1 MKLRSLFEKDP
12 SRWIPPVVR
21 IDVHEENVVSTEVEE
36 YVVTDQIR
44 EALNELIDLF
54 IESKRGP
61 PAAVCAWISGFF
73 GSGKSHFL
81 KMLGYI
87 LTNRKVRL
95 SSGAELGVAEYFK
108 QRHDIRG
115 THVLAKELKTKA
127 LFVYML
133 DFDRTRERD
142 LSRFLYRILL
152 RELGFSEIF
161 WVAEIERM
169 LKRRGLWERF
179 KEFVEKEEG
188 MPWEDVRQVETRVR
202 SILIRGLA
210 RVDPKAFPSEA
221 RAEEAVRDAKE
232 EFIMNPEKLARRLLE
247 EAEAIDKTDGRVVL
261 LLDEVG
267 LYVGRGADR
276 LTELNAL
283 AENVEKIGKGKV
295 WIFATAQEAIEQ
307 VLSGIE
313 ARRAELEWIRDRF
326 RIKIDLRPENIVTVV
341 NERLLKK
348 DKDSAAFKTLNDL
361 YDKYEGTLKMSA
373 LLKEP
378 ARDPYRL
385 FTQLNFETFSES
397 YPLMPYHVPLMIN
410 VFGVLRSR
418 GRVSP
423 ELTGR
428 ERAVLQVVGGALRNL
443 LDENVGVLVTFDT
456 VYDAIS
462 EQLKAVSPEQQALI
476 ESEIGK
482 AGQIKGM
489 TLESVAKALFL
500 LQQVKE
506 EIPCTISNIAAVLYP
521 GLGVDQ
527 KEHEERV
534 RACLEELVR
543 GKWVKEE
550 EGKYRFLSEIE
561 RTFEQDV
568 GAQVVR
574 VSDKEALIL
583 ETAKESLKGFKKYNY
598 EKLRTFDVHLWV
610 DDQEV
615 TSVGHLK
622 LKFYTPYW
630 AASRE
635 DPIAEL
641 CTKSL
646 AEDDVIFWICAENEA
661 FEEKVKRVIAV
672 EQALAERER
681 RAPSPQE
688 MRELD
693 RYRSEMEIMKN
704 DELPDM
710 LSSSARNGTV
720 IYRGEEDKLSGKEEV
735 RETFGRYMKKLS
747 EDLFT
752 MFHYARVRIEKD
764 KEDIG
769 TILRWKAGESLP
781 TAYSALKLV
790 DKDGRISISAPVAN
804 MILSEVKSRAEKGIE
819 CTGLSL
825 EEHFGAPPYG
835 WDSAVVRLTL
845 ATLFKNGSLQVE
857 YEGRTYISPDERGSH
872 ELFTRV
878 RDFRKSRFLLGA
890 TVSREQKDEAR
901 RLMSE
906 ILSRG
911 VGVTPEEIS
920 KELDSAA
927 GELLGS
933 INELKTT
940 PGFHQ
945 MPYLD
950 VINALEN
957 ALKRIK
963 DQPSYPLKVLT
974 FIDEGTI
981 QPIKD
986 GVPVLTKLKEFIS
999 SGKFDVYL
1007 SVRRFVDRRLGEL
1020 LKLKDEDLCEKG
1032 DTISKKIG
1040 SIGLLDEWGEV
1051 YEIFSVLKD
1060 EYAKA
1065 YKELHIKRQEKAEKA
1080 IVKLEK
1086 WGKSR
1091 RLDAKVINRAL
1102 EPLRE
1107 FLCKGGKEGK
1117 YDEREFVC
1125 GLCGASLSALNYNI
1139 EAIDVRY
1146 DAAKSDLVRELAKT
1160 EVKPTVPEKWS
1171 SGEREVKSFEDFERI
1186 VDEAAEAVQYGI
1198 NKKKRVKVR
1207 VEVERS

>member
-1 MKLRSLFEKDP
+1 MKLKTLFEKDP
-12 SRWIPPVVR
+12 SRRIPPVVR
-21 IDVHEENVVSTEVEE
+21 IDVHEEDIVSTEVEE
-36 YVVTDQIR
+36 YVVTDQIG
-44 EALNELIDLF
+44 EALNELVSRF
-54 IESKRGP
+54 IETRIGR

-81 KMLGYI
+81 KMLGYT
-87 LTNRKVRL
+87 LTNRQIRL
-95 SSGAELGVAEYFK
+95 SSGAEIGVAEYFGQK
-108 QRHDIRG
+108 HGVRG
-115 THVLAKELKTKA
+115 THILAKELKTKA

-142 LSRFLYRILL
+142 LSRFLFRILL
-152 RELGFSEIF
+152 RELGLSEIF

-179 KEFVEKEEG
+179 MEFVEKEEG
-188 MPWEDVRQVETRVR
+188 MPWENVRQVETRVR
-202 SILIRGLA
+202 STLIRGLA
-210 RVDPKAFPSEA
+210 RVDPKAYPTEA

-247 EAEAIDKTDGRVVL
+247 EAEAIDKMDGRVVL

-326 RIKIDLRPENIVTVV
+326 RIKIGLRPENITTVV

-348 DKDSAAFKTLNDL
+348 DSESAGFKELNDL
-361 YDKYEGTLKMSA
+361 YGRYEGTLKMSA

-385 FTQLNFETFSES
+385 FTQLNFGTFSES

-443 LDENVGVLVTFDT
+443 LDGNVGVLVTFDR

-462 EQLKAVSPEQQALI
+462 EQLKAVSPEHQTLI
-476 ESEIGK
+476 ESEIAK
-482 AGQIKGM
+482 AEEIKGM

-500 LQQVKE
+500 LQQVME
-506 EIPCTISNIAAVLYP
+506 EIPCTISNVTAVLYP
-521 GLGVDQ
+521 RLGVDQ
-527 KEHEERV
+527 KEHEEKV
-534 RACLEELVR
+534 RACLEGLVN

-574 VSDKEALIL
+574 VSDKEALVL
-583 ETAKESLKGFKKYNY
+583 ESAKESLKGFKKYNY

-630 AASRE
+630 VGSRE

-641 CTKSL
+641 YNKSL
-646 AEDDVIFWICAENEA
+646 AEDDVIFWICAENDA
-661 FEEKVKRVIAV
+661 FEDEVKRVIAV
-672 EQALAERER
+672 EQALGERER
-681 RAPSPQE
+681 RAPSSQE

-693 RYRSEMEIMKN
+693 RYRGEMEIMKN

-710 LSSSARNGTV
+710 LGSSARNGTI

-735 RETFGRYMKKLS
+735 KEIFGRYMKKLS
-747 EDLFT
+747 DELFT
-752 MFHYARVRIEKD
+752 MFRHARVRVEKD

-769 TILRWKAGESLP
+769 AILRWKAGSLP
-781 TAYSALKLV
+781 LVYSVLKLV
-790 DKDGRISISAPVAN
+790 DKDGRISIGAPVAH
-804 MILSEVKSRAEKGIE
+804 MILSEVKSRTEKGIE

-825 EEHFGAPPYG
+825 EDHFGAPPYG
-835 WDSAVVRLTL
+835 WDSTVVRLTL

-857 YEGRTYISPDERGSH
+857 CEGRTYISPDERGSH
-872 ELFTRV
+872 EFFTRV
-878 RDFRKSRFLLGA
+878 RDFRKSRVLLGA
-890 TVSREQKDEAR
+890 TVTREQKDEAR

-906 ILSRG
+906 VLGRG
-911 VGVTPEEIS
+911 VGVAPEQIS
-920 KELDSAA
+920 KELDGAA
-927 GELLGS
+927 DELLES

-945 MPYLD
+945 MPYLN
-950 VINALEN
+950 VMNTLED
-957 ALKRIK
+957 ALKRIQQ
-963 DQPSYPLKVLT
+963 QPSYTHKVLT

-986 GVPVLTKLKEFIS
+986 GVPVLSKLNDFVG
-999 SGKFDVYL
+999 SGKLDLYL
-1007 SVRRFVDRRLGEL
+1007 SVRKFVDRYLEPLLQLRNGEL
-1020 LKLKDEDLCEKG
+1020 RSKAEKMKD
-1032 DTISKKIG
+1032 KIG
-1040 SIGLLDEWGEV
+1040 SQALIDEWGDV
-1051 YEIFSVLKD
+1051 YEAFSFLKGK
-1060 EYAKA
+1060 YAKA
-1065 YKELHIKRQEKAEKA
+1065 YTGLHAERQQKMERT
-1080 IVKLEK
+1080 INKLEK
-1086 WGKSR
+1086 WVKSKK
-1091 RLDAKVINRAL
+1091 LDAEVVRKCL

-1107 FLCKGGKEGK
+1107 FLCEGGKQGK

-1125 GLCGASLSALNYNI
+1125 GLCRASLSTLKYNI
-1139 EAIDVRY
+1139 EAVDVRY
-1146 DAAKSDLVRELAKT
+1146 ATAKRSLVKELAKT
-1160 EVKPTVPEKWS
+1160 EVKPTVPERWS
-1171 SGEREVKSFEDFERI
+1171 SGEREVKSVEDFERI
-1186 VDEAAEAVQYGI
+1186 VDEAAEAVEYGI
-1198 NKKKRVKVR
+1198 NRKKRVKVR

>member
-1 MKLRSLFEKDP
+1 MKLKTLFEKDP
-12 SRWIPPVVR
+12 SRRIPPVVR
-21 IDVHEENVVSTEVEE
+21 IDVHEEDIVSTEVEE
-36 YVVTDQIR
+36 YVVTDQIG
-44 EALNELIDLF
+44 EALNELVSRF
-54 IESKRGP
+54 IETRIGR

-81 KMLGYI
+81 KMLGYT
-87 LTNRKVRL
+87 LTNRQIRL
-95 SSGAELGVAEYFK
+95 SSGAEIGVAEYFGQK
-108 QRHDIRG
+108 HGVRG
-115 THVLAKELKTKA
+115 THILAKELKTKA

-142 LSRFLYRILL
+142 LSRFLFRILL
-152 RELGFSEIF
+152 RELGLSEIF

-179 KEFVEKEEG
+179 MEFVEKEEG
-188 MPWEDVRQVETRVR
+188 MPWENVRQVETRVR
-202 SILIRGLA
+202 STLIRGLA
-210 RVDPKAFPSEA
+210 RVDPKAYPTEA

-247 EAEAIDKTDGRVVL
+247 EAEAIDKMDGRVVL

-326 RIKIDLRPENIVTVV
+326 RIKIGLRPENITTVV

-348 DKDSAAFKTLNDL
+348 DSGSVGFKELSDL
-361 YDKYEGTLKMSA
+361 YGRYEGTLKMSA

-385 FTQLNFETFSES
+385 FTQLNFGTFSES

-462 EQLKAVSPEQQALI
+462 EQLKAVSPEHQTLI
-476 ESEIGK
+476 ESEIAK
-482 AGQIKGM
+482 AGEIKGM
-489 TLESVAKALFL
+489 TLESIAKALFL

-506 EIPCTISNIAAVLYP
+506 EIPSTISNVAAVLYP

-534 RACLEELVR
+534 RACLEGLVK

-574 VSDKEALIL
+574 VSDKEALVL
-583 ETAKESLKGFKKYNY
+583 ETAKEAMKGFKKYNY

-630 AASRE
+630 VGSRE
-635 DPIAEL
+635 DPTAEL
-641 CTKSL
+641 YNKSL
-646 AEDDVIFWICAENEA
+646 AEDDVIFWICAENDTLED
-661 FEEKVKRVIAV
+661 KVKRVIAV

-693 RYRSEMEIMKN
+693 RYRSEKEIMKN

-710 LSSSARNGTV
+710 LGSSARNGTV

-735 RETFGRYMKKLS
+735 KEIFGRYMKKLS
-747 EDLFT
+747 DELFT
-752 MFHYARVRIEKD
+752 MFRPARVRVEKD

-769 TILRWKAGESLP
+769 AILRWKAGSLP
-781 TAYSALKLV
+781 LVYSVLKLV
-790 DKDGRISISAPVAN
+790 DKDGNISISAPVAN
-804 MILSEVKSRAEKGIE
+804 MILSEVKSRTEKGIE

-825 EEHFGAPPYG
+825 EDHFGAPPYG
-835 WDSAVVRLTL
+835 WDSPVVRLTL

-890 TVSREQKDEAR
+890 TVTREQKDEAR

-906 ILSRG
+906 VLGRG
-911 VGVTPEEIS
+911 VGVAPEQIS
-920 KELDSAA
+920 KELDAAA
-927 GELLGS
+927 GELLKS
-933 INELKTT
+933 INELRTT

-945 MPYLD
+945 MPYLNVMD
-950 VINALEN
+950 ALED
-957 ALKRIK
+957 ALKRIQQ
-963 DQPSYPLKVLT
+963 QPSYTRKVLT

-986 GVPVLTKLKEFIS
+986 GVPVLSKLNDFVG
-999 SGKFDVYL
+999 SGKLDLYL
-1007 SVRRFVDRRLGEL
+1007 SVRKFVDGYQEPLLQLKNGEL
-1020 LKLKDEDLCEKG
+1020 RSKAEKMKD
-1032 DTISKKIG
+1032 KIG
-1040 SIGLLDEWGEV
+1040 SQALIDEWGDV
-1051 YEIFSVLKD
+1051 YEAFSLLKG

-1065 YKELHIKRQEKAEKA
+1065 YTGLHAERQQKMERT
-1080 IVKLEK
+1080 INKLEK
-1086 WGKSR
+1086 WAKSKK
-1091 RLDAKVINRAL
+1091 LDAEVVRKCL
-1102 EPLRE
+1102 EPLQE
-1107 FLCKGGKEGK
+1107 FLCEGGKQGK

-1125 GLCGASLSALNYNI
+1125 GLCRASLSTLNYNI
-1139 EAIDVRY
+1139 ETVEVRY
-1146 DAAKSDLVRELAKT
+1146 ETAKRSLVKELAKT
-1160 EVKPTVPEKWS
+1160 EIKPTVPERWS
-1171 SGEREVKSFEDFERI
+1171 SGEKEVKSVDDFERI

-1198 NKKKRVKVR
+1198 NRKKRVKVR

>member
-1 MKLRSLFEKDP
+1 MKLKTLFEKDP
-12 SRWIPPVVR
+12 SRRIPPVVR
-21 IDVHEENVVSTEVEE
+21 IDVHEEDIVSTEVEE

-44 EALNELIDLF
+44 EALNDLVDRF
-54 IESKRGP
+54 IETRIGR

-87 LTNRKVRL
+87 LTNRKIRL
-95 SSGAELGVAEYFK
+95 SSGAEIGVAEYFGQK
-108 QRHDIRG
+108 HDVRG

-133 DFDRTRERD
+133 DFDRTKEQD
-142 LSRFLYRILL
+142 LSRFLFRILL

-169 LKRRGLWERF
+169 LKRRGLWEEF

-202 SILIRGLA
+202 STLIRGLV
-210 RVDPKAFPSEA
+210 RVDPKAYPTEA

-247 EAEAIDKTDGRVVL
+247 EAEAIDKMDGRVVL

-326 RIKIDLRPENIVTVV
+326 RIKIALRPENITTVV

-348 DKDSAAFKTLNDL
+348 DSGSAGFKELSDL
-361 YDKYEGTLKMSA
+361 YGRYEGTLKMSA

-378 ARDPYRL
+378 ARDPYGL
-385 FTQLNFETFSES
+385 FTQLNFGTFSES

-443 LDENVGVLVTFDT
+443 LDENVGVLATFDT

-462 EQLKAVSPEQQALI
+462 EQLKAVSPEHQTLI
-476 ESEIGK
+476 ESEIAK
-482 AGQIKGM
+482 AGEIKGM

-506 EIPCTISNIAAVLYP
+506 EIPCTISNVTAVLYP

-527 KEHEERV
+527 KEHEEMV
-534 RACLEELVR
+534 RACLEGLVK

-574 VSDKEALIL
+574 VSDKEALVL
-583 ETAKESLKGFKKYNY
+583 EAAKEAMKGFKKYNY

-630 AASRE
+630 VGSRE
-635 DPIAEL
+635 DAIAEL
-641 CTKSL
+641 YNKSL
-646 AEDDVIFWICAENEA
+646 AEDDVIFWICAENDA
-661 FEEKVKRVIAV
+661 FEDKVKRVIAV
-672 EQALAERER
+672 EQGLTERER

-693 RYRSEMEIMKN
+693 RYRGEMEIMKN

-710 LSSSARNGTV
+710 LGSSARNGTV

-735 RETFGRYMKKLS
+735 KEIFGRYMKKLS
-747 EDLFT
+747 DELCT
-752 MFHYARVRIEKD
+752 MFRHARVRVEKD
-764 KEDIG
+764 KEYIG
-769 TILRWKAGESLP
+769 AILRWKAGSLP
-781 TAYSALKLV
+781 LVYSALKLV
-790 DKDGRISISAPVAN
+790 DKDGNISISAPVAH
-804 MILSEVKSRAEKGIE
+804 MIISEVKSRTEKGIE

-825 EEHFGAPPYG
+825 EDHFGAPPYC

-845 ATLFKNGSLQVE
+845 ATLFKNGSLQTE
-857 YEGRTYISPDERGSH
+857 YGGRTYISPDERGSH
-872 ELFTRV
+872 EPFTRV

-890 TVSREQKDEAR
+890 TVTREQKDEAR

-906 ILSRG
+906 VLGRG

-920 KELDSAA
+920 KELDGAA
-927 GELLGS
+927 DELLKS
-933 INELKTT
+933 INELRTT

-950 VINALEN
+950 VMGALED
-957 ALKRIK
+957 ALKRILQ
-963 DQPSYPLKVLT
+963 QPSYPLKVLT

-986 GVPVLTKLKEFIS
+986 GVPVLSKLNDFVG
-999 SGKFDVYL
+999 SGKLDIYL
-1007 SVRRFVDRRLGEL
+1007 SVWKFVDRYLEPLLQLGNGEL
-1020 LKLKDEDLCEKG
+1020 RSKAEKMKD
-1032 DTISKKIG
+1032 KIE
-1040 SIGLLDEWGEV
+1040 SQTLIDEWGDV
-1051 YEIFSVLKD
+1051 YEAFSFLKG

-1065 YKELHIKRQEKAEKA
+1065 YSGLHAEGQQKMERTTN
-1080 IVKLEK
+1080 KLEK
-1086 WGKSR
+1086 WVKSKK
-1091 RLDAKVINRAL
+1091 LDAEVVRKCL

-1107 FLCKGGKEGK
+1107 FLCEGGKQGK

-1125 GLCGASLSALNYNI
+1125 GLCRASLSTLNYNI
-1139 EAIDVRY
+1139 EAVEVRY
-1146 DAAKSDLVRELAKT
+1146 ETAKRSLVKELAKT
-1160 EVKPTVPEKWS
+1160 EVKPTVPERWS
-1171 SGEREVKSFEDFERI
+1171 SGERQVKSVEDFERI

-1198 NKKKRVKVR
+1198 NRKKRVKVR

>member
-1 MKLRSLFEKDP
+1 MKLKSLFEKDP
-12 SRWIPPVVR
+12 SRRIPPVVR
-21 IDVHEENVVSTEVEE
+21 IDVHEEDIVSTEVEE
-36 YVVTDQIR
+36 YVVTDQIG
-44 EALNELIDLF
+44 EALNDLVDRF
-54 IESKRGP
+54 IETRIGR
-61 PAAVCAWISGFF
+61 PAAMCTWISGFF

-87 LTNRKVRL
+87 LENRKIRL
-95 SSGAELGVAEYFK
+95 SSGAEIGVAEYFGQK
-108 QRHDIRG
+108 HGVRG
-115 THVLAKELKTKA
+115 THVIAKELKTKA

-142 LSRFLYRILL
+142 LSRFLFRILL

-179 KEFVEKEEG
+179 MEFVEKEEG
-188 MPWEDVRQVETRVR
+188 MSWKDVRQIETRVR
-202 SILIRGLA
+202 STLIRGLA
-210 RVDPKAFPSEA
+210 RVDPKAYPTEA

-247 EAEAIDKTDGRVVL
+247 EAEAMDKKDGRVVL
-261 LLDEVG
+261 LLDEIG

-326 RIKIDLRPENIVTVV
+326 RIKMALRPENITTVV

-348 DKDSAAFKTLNDL
+348 DSESAAFKQLIDL
-361 YDKYEGTLKMSA
+361 YGRYEGTLKMSA

-385 FTQLNFETFSES
+385 FTQLNFGTFSES

-443 LDENVGVLVTFDT
+443 LDENPGVLVTFDM

-462 EQLKAVSPEQQALI
+462 EQLKAVSPEHQTLI
-476 ESEIGK
+476 ESEIAK
-482 AGQIKGM
+482 AGEIEGM
-489 TLESVAKALFL
+489 TLESIAKALFL

-506 EIPCTISNIAAVLYP
+506 EIPCTISNVAAVLYP

-534 RACLEELVR
+534 RACLDGLVK

-583 ETAKESLKGFKKYNY
+583 DAAKESLKGFKKYNY
-598 EKLRTFDVHLWV
+598 EKLRTFVVHLWV

-630 AASRE
+630 IGSRE
-635 DPIAEL
+635 DPIADL
-641 CTKSL
+641 YNKSL
-646 AEDDVIFWICAENEA
+646 AEDDVIFWICAENDA
-661 FEEKVKRVIAV
+661 FEDKVKRVIAV
-672 EQALAERER
+672 EQTLSERER

-710 LSSSARNGTV
+710 LGSSARNGTV
-720 IYRGEEDKLSGKEEV
+720 MYRGEEDKLSGKEEV
-735 RETFGRYMKKLS
+735 KEIFGRYMKKLS
-747 EDLFT
+747 DELFT
-752 MFHYARVRIEKD
+752 MFRHARVRVEKD

-769 TILRWKAGESLP
+769 AILRWKAGSLP
-781 TAYSALKLV
+781 LVYSALKLV
-790 DKDGRISISAPVAN
+790 DKDGTISIGAPVAN
-804 MILSEVKSRAEKGIE
+804 MILSEVKSRTEKGVE

-825 EEHFGAPPYG
+825 EDHFGAPPYG
-835 WDSAVVRLTL
+835 WDSTVVRLTL

-890 TVSREQKDEAR
+890 TVTREQKDDAR

-906 ILSRG
+906 VLARG
-911 VGVTPEEIS
+911 VGVAPEQIS
-920 KELDSAA
+920 KELDAA
-927 GELLGS
+927 VGELLKS
-933 INELKTT
+933 INELRTT

-945 MPYLD
+945 MPYLNVMD
-950 VINALEN
+950 ALGD
-957 ALKRIK
+957 ALKRIQQ
-963 DQPSYPLKVLT
+963 QPSYTHKVLT

-986 GVPVLTKLKEFIS
+986 GVPVLSKLNDFIG
-999 SGKFDVYL
+999 SGKLDLYL
-1007 SVRRFVDRRLGEL
+1007 SVRKFVDRYLEQLLQLKNGEL
-1020 LKLKDEDLCEKG
+1020 RSKAEKMKD
-1032 DTISKKIG
+1032 KIG
-1040 SIGLLDEWGEV
+1040 SQALIDEWGDV
-1051 YEIFSVLKD
+1051 YEAFSLLKG

-1065 YKELHIKRQEKAEKA
+1065 YSGLHAERQQKMERT
-1080 IVKLEK
+1080 INKLEK
-1086 WGKSR
+1086 WVKSKK
-1091 RLDAKVINRAL
+1091 LDAEVVRKCL

-1107 FLCKGGKEGK
+1107 FLCEGGKQGK
-1117 YDEREFVC
+1117 YDEREFFC
-1125 GLCGASLSALNYNI
+1125 GLCRASLSTLNYNI
-1139 EAIDVRY
+1139 EAVEVRY
-1146 DAAKSDLVRELAKT
+1146 ETAKRSLVKELAKT
-1160 EVKPTVPEKWS
+1160 EVKPTVPERWS
-1171 SGEREVKSFEDFERI
+1171 SGEREVKSVEDFERI

-1198 NKKKRVKVR
+1198 NRKKRVKVR